1 MSSSTNIKLIESQRK
16 SDNQAN
22 DAFNMEKE
30 DGAARKKLR
39 LSGDQAASLEQSFKK
54 HSTLNPVC
62 LFVCVCVCVFSCL
75 YFISF

>member
-1 MSSSTNIKLIESQRK
+1 MSSSTNIKLVESQRK

-62 LFVCVCVCVFSCL
+62 LFVCVCVFSCL